1 MAANGVQ
8 AIFLKTLFR
17 KTLLVVA
24 LLVNCCVATAPVW
37 AAGQTAA
44 HADAYPFDAYP
55 YYVEFRAA
63 VDGVYGHSYI
73 AYGRLNTLGQPVSA
87 AYADIHPI
95 GGFTSMVLGHF
106 FALKASTSPQ
116 KDTLG
121 HKIAS
126 RFRLPLTATAYG
138 RLQSVIARVRAARH
152 SWSILA
158 YNCND
163 FVADVARGMG
173 LRTPTTVSLPYAF
186 IPMLQAR
193 NEDMIRRMSA
203 PGLGR
208 LAALR

>member
-1 MAANGVQ
+1 MAANGVR
-8 AIFLKTLFR
+8 AIFRKTLFR
-17 KTLLVVA
+17 KTLLAIA
-24 LLVNCCVATAPVW
+24 LLVNCSIATAPVW
-37 AAGQTAA
+37 AAGQTEA
-44 HADAYPFDAYP
+44 HTNAYP

-63 VDGVYGHSYI
+63 VDGLYGHSYI
-73 AYGRLNTLGQPVSA
+73 AYGRLNTLGQPASA

-106 FALKASTSPQ
+106 FALAASTSPE

-126 RFRLPLTATAYG
+126 RFRLPLTAAAYG
-138 RLQSVIARVRAARH
+138 RLQSVIARIRAARH

-173 LRTPTTVSLPYAF
+173 LRTPTTVSLPYTF

-193 NEDMIRRMSA
+193 NEDIIRRMSA

-208 LAALR
+208 LAALQ

>member
-1 MAANGVQ
+1 MAANGVR
-8 AIFLKTLFR
+8 AIFRKTLFR
-17 KTLLVVA
+17 KTLLAIA
-24 LLVNCCVATAPVW
+24 LLVNCSIAMAPVW
-37 AAGQTAA
+37 AAGQTEA
-44 HADAYPFDAYP
+44 HTNAYP

-63 VDGVYGHSYI
+63 VDGLYGHSYI
-73 AYGRLNTLGQPVSA
+73 AYGRLNTLGQPASA

-106 FALKASTSPQ
+106 FALAASTSPE

-126 RFRLPLTATAYG
+126 RFRLPLTAAAYG

-173 LRTPTTVSLPYAF
+173 LRTPTTVSLPYTF

-193 NEDMIRRMSA
+193 NEDIIRRMSA

-208 LAALR
+208 LAALQ

>member
-1 MAANGVQ
+1 MPTSIRSAGSPAW
-8 AIFLKTLFR
+8 
-17 KTLLVVA
+17 
-24 LLVNCCVATAPVW
+24 CSATSSRSRPRPV
-37 AAGQTAA
+37 
-44 HADAYPFDAYP
+44 
-55 YYVEFRAA
+55 
-63 VDGVYGHSYI
+63 
-73 AYGRLNTLGQPVSA
+73 
-87 AYADIHPI
+87 
-95 GGFTSMVLGHF
+95 
-106 FALKASTSPQ
+106 PQ

>member
-1 MAANGVQ
+1 MAANGVR
-8 AIFLKTLFR
+8 AILRKTLFR
-17 KTLLVVA
+17 IA
-24 LLVNCCVATAPVW
+24 LLVNCSIATAPVW
-37 AAGQTAA
+37 AAGPTGA
-44 HADAYPFDAYP
+44 HANAYLFNAYP

-73 AYGRLNTLGQPVSA
+73 AYGRLSTLGQPASA

-106 FALKASTSPQ
+106 FALQASTSPE

-126 RFRLPLTATAYG
+126 RFRLPLTATGYG

-186 IPMLQAR
+186 IPLLQAR
-193 NEDMIRRMSA
+193 NEDIIRGLSA

-208 LAALR
+208 LAALQ

>member
-1 MAANGVQ
+1 MAAKVVGT
-8 AIFLKTLFR
+8 ISR
-17 KTLLVVA
+17 TLLVVA
-24 LLVNCCVATAPVW
+24 LLLNCSITAPVW
-37 AAGQTAA
+37 AAGPTESQANK
-44 HADAYPFDAYP
+44 YP

-73 AYGRLNTLGQPVSA
+73 ASGRLNTLGQPTTA

-106 FALKASTSPQ
+106 FSLEASTSPE

-126 RFRLPLTATAYG
+126 RFRLPLTAGEYG
-138 RLQSVIARVRAARH
+138 RLHSVIARIRADRH
-152 SWSILA
+152 TWSILA

-173 LRTPTTVSLPYAF
+173 MQTPTTLSLPYAF
-186 IPMLQAR
+186 IPMLQAK
-193 NEDMIRRMSA
+193 NE
-203 PGLGR
+203 
-208 LAALR
+208 

>member
-1 MAANGVQ
+1 MAANGVR
-8 AIFLKTLFR
+8 AIFRKTLFR
-17 KTLLVVA
+17 KTLLAIA
-24 LLVNCCVATAPVW
+24 LLVNCSIATAPVW
-37 AAGQTAA
+37 AAGQTEA
-44 HADAYPFDAYP
+44 HTNAHP

-63 VDGVYGHSYI
+63 VDGLYGHSYI
-73 AYGRLNTLGQPVSA
+73 AYGRLNTLGQPASA

-95 GGFTSMVLGHF
+95 GGFISMVLGHF
-106 FALKASTSPQ
+106 FALAASTSPE

-126 RFRLPLTATAYG
+126 RFRLPLTAAAYG

-173 LRTPTTVSLPYAF
+173 LRTPTTVSLPYTF

-193 NEDMIRRMSA
+193 NEDIIRRMSA

-208 LAALR
+208 LAALQ

>member
-1 MAANGVQ
+1 MAVKVVGT
-8 AIFLKTLFR
+8 IFR

-24 LLVNCCVATAPVW
+24 LLLNCSIATAPVW
-37 AAGQTAA
+37 AAGQTESQTNK
-44 HADAYPFDAYP
+44 YP
-55 YYVEFRAA
+55 YYFEFRAA

-73 AYGRLNTLGQPVSA
+73 AYGRLNTLGQPATA

-106 FALKASTSPQ
+106 SSMEASTIPE

-126 RFRLPLTATAYG
+126 RFRLPLTAGEYG
-138 RLQSVIARVRAARH
+138 RLHFIIARIRADRH
-152 SWSILA
+152 TWSILA

-173 LRTPTTVSLPYAF
+173 MQTPTTLSLPYAF

-193 NEDMIRRMSA
+193 NE
-203 PGLGR
+203 
-208 LAALR
+208 